1 MFILHFHGNYCHN
14 HGSYKW
20 KMYAILQ
27 HFSNPSFASRIR
39 EQYANSHNNSEMF
52 CVIRQVFLYTTL
64 LQGIKS
70 SIHFCPTIKL
80 KYWTNKRKIHR
91 IKSCMFCSNFFYM
104 HLSVFKRKTNVKD
117 LYSPSNFTMIK
128 SFVADL
134 QCALRANI
142 RHFVLWKKCN
152 TKMVRFISLKKF

>member
-1 MFILHFHGNYCHN
+1 METIVTIT
-14 HGSYKW
+14 GSYKW

-27 HFSNPSFASRIR
+27 HFSNPSFAIRII

-64 LQGIKS
+64 LQGVKSS
-70 SIHFCPTIKL
+70 SIHFCPMVKL

-104 HLSVFKRKTNVKD
+104 CLNVFKRKTNVKE
-117 LYSPSNFTMIK
+117 LYSPSSFTMIK

-134 QCALRANI
+134 QCTLRANI

-152 TKMVRFISLKKF
+152 IKMVRFMSLKKF